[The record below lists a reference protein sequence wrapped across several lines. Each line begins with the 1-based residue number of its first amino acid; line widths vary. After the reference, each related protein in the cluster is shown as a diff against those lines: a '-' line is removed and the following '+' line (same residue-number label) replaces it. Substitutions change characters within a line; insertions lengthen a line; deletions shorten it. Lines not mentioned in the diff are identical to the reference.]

1 MKRKRHVW
9 GIPEEMKFTV
19 QQRCANCG
27 MYRIK
32 ALGIWMYSFEETTPS
47 NPFVETLKNLGC
59 NPIKPKK

>member
-1 MKRKRHVW
+1 
-9 GIPEEMKFTV
+9 MKFTV